1 MKACD
6 TCGRK
11 IDLGWAEKHHIIPI
25 EVTQQAGLPESR
37 IATLCHDCHHELHS
51 WYSVKVAPMAYN
63 TKAKRFETKSWLG
76 LSKEYESTFNSCIRP
91 KRELTCT
98 H

>member
-11 IDLGWAEKHHIIPI
+11 IDLGWIEKHHIIPI

-76 LSKEYESTFNSCIRP
+76 LSKEYESTFNSFIRH
-91 KRELTCT
+91 KREQT
-98 H
+98 